1 MGEPGLGYAP
11 GPLSVVDTRRSPDSR
26 SRYARSG
33 RRRHWGLLVFL
44 ILALIAGGLTVAA
57 FKYIDHCKGAGS
69 THKPV
74 TVTIPEGASGGDVVD
89 ILHEAGVLRCGG
101 MVEKFLMQGNP
112 RADHIRAG
120 THHLTTNMTL
130 DQALAVLS
138 RKPPVMEKVDVTI
151 PEGFRLTQIA
161 DRVQE
166 DLGIPAK
173 QFLKTANS
181 GTYSL
186 PPYLP
191 DGKESPEGFLYPLTY
206 PIPVKTATADSVIQV
221 LLDQFGTEVAD
232 LPWKSA
238 RKLGVTPYEVV
249 IVASMIEK
257 ETGVDRDRP
266 LISAVIYNR
275 LAAGMHLGIDATL
288 LYDDPTPGDN
298 TLTARDLES
307 DSPYNTRKHTG
318 VPPTPIASPQEASIA
333 AALEPADAGF
343 LYYVKCEK
351 DGKGRSRFSKT
362 NNKFLRDKAECLGT

>member
-1 MGEPGLGYAP
+1 
-11 GPLSVVDTRRSPDSR
+11 
-26 SRYARSG
+26 
-33 RRRHWGLLVFL
+33 VFL
-44 ILALIAGGLTVAA
+44 VLVLIAGGLTVAA
-57 FKYIDHCKGAGS
+57 FKYISFCKGTGT

-101 MVEKFLMQGNP
+101 MLEKFLIRGKPN
-112 RADHIRAG
+112 ADHIRAG
-120 THHLTTNMTL
+120 SHDMTTNMTL

-138 RKPPVMEKVDVTI
+138 RRPPVVEKVDVTI
-151 PEGFRLTQIA
+151 PEGYRLTQIA

-191 DGKESPEGFLYPLTY
+191 EGKKSPEGFLYPLTY
-206 PIPVKTATADSVIQV
+206 PIPVKTANADSVIQV
-221 LLDQFGTEVAD
+221 LLDQFRAEVAE
-232 LPWKSA
+232 LPWKNA
-238 RKLGVTPYEVV
+238 RTLKVTPYQVV
-249 IVASMIEK
+249 TVASMIEK
-257 ETGVDRDRP
+257 ETGVDHDRP
-266 LISAVIYNR
+266 LISEVIYNR
-275 LAAGMHLGIDATL
+275 LAAGIQLGIDATL

-298 TLTARDLES
+298 TLTDSDLES

-318 VPPTPIASPQEASIA
+318 LPPTPIASPQLASIA
-333 AALEPADAGF
+333 AALEPAHGDL
-343 LYYVKCEK
+343 LYYVKCDK

-362 NNKFLRDKAECLGT
+362 NGEFLRDKAECLGT

>member
-1 MGEPGLGYAP
+1 M
-11 GPLSVVDTRRSPDSR
+11 DTRRSPDSR

-101 MVEKFLMQGNP
+101 
-112 RADHIRAG
+112 
-120 THHLTTNMTL
+120 
-130 DQALAVLS
+130 
-138 RKPPVMEKVDVTI
+138 
-151 PEGFRLTQIA
+151 
-161 DRVQE
+161 VQE